1 MTAEFTKK
9 TNLIGILIWTLL
21 YFTLVPIKIIKKY
34 PIIIIGYFYTVFIL
48 IMNYKL
54 VGDYNNIQ
62 NNKEPDFKNIVDI
75 NSLMNNKAIQVSTA
89 IFALSLAIKDIFKK
103 SVTQYLLLF
112 IIYTLLFG
120 VGIIIPLYFIS
131 NQKSVRETNRINRM
145 LIILRNISLSYSI
158 GFMVS
163 GLAIIVNRIYELI

>member
-21 YFTLVPIKIIKKY
+21 YFTLVPFKIIKKY
-34 PIIIIGYFYTVFIL
+34 PIIIIGYFYTIFIL
-48 IMNYKL
+48 FMNYKL

-62 NNKEPDFKNIVDI
+62 NNEEPDFKDVVDI
-75 NSLMNNKAIQVSTA
+75 NSLMNNKAIQVATA

-103 SVTQYLLLF
+103 LVTQYLLLF
-112 IIYTLLFG
+112 IVYTLLFG
-120 VGIIIPLYFIS
+120 VGVIIPLYFIS
-131 NQKSVRETNRINRM
+131 NQKSVRITNRINRK
-145 LIILRNISLSYSI
+145 LIIFRNISLSYSV

-163 GLAIIVNRIYELI
+163 GLVIIIHRIYELI